1 MMIVKKFSPEQH
13 RNGQKAELFDPELR
27 VVSATLYNFVIDK
40 YNTLVS
46 EYEALGKR
54 VIEKE
59 KQRNPFDNW

>member
-13 RNGQKAELFDPELR
+13 RNGQQAKLFDPELR

-46 EYEALGKR
+46 EYESLGKR

-59 KQRNPFDNW
+59 KQINPFDNW